1 MQACD
6 EDPALHLEFLANY
19 IAELS
24 LLEYSLLSYSPS
36 LIAASAIFLARF
48 VLQPTKYPWNSTLAH
63 YTQYKRSELSEC
75 VKTLHRL
82 SSVGPGSNLPSITEK
97 YSQHKKEAPRHSTKG
112 AATVA
117 ARKGD
122 EPESGKDWSEM
133 WRRSTSPKVK
143 YSSATTVHR
152 NSIDR

>member
-1 MQACD
+1 MTAPTTKCFLRCFSVLPHSSRVYGRIQLLPLTLVAYNWRFARSAQACD

-24 LLEYSLLSYSPS
+24 LLEYSLLSYPPS

-63 YTQYKRSELSEC
+63 YTHYKPSELSEC

-82 SSVGPGSNLPSITEK
+82 SSVGPGSNLPSIREK
-97 YSQHKKEAPRHSTKG
+97 YS
-112 AATVA
+112 
-117 ARKGD
+117 
-122 EPESGKDWSEM
+122 
-133 WRRSTSPKVK
+133 
-143 YSSATTVHR
+143 
-152 NSIDR
+152 

>member
-63 YTQYKRSELSEC
+63 YTQYKPSELSEC

-82 SSVGPGSNLPSITEK
+82 SSVGPGSNLPSIREK
-97 YSQHKKEAPRHSTKG
+97 YSQHKYKFVAKKQCPPQIPAEFFRD
-112 AATVA
+112 AAC
-117 ARKGD
+117 
-122 EPESGKDWSEM
+122 
-133 WRRSTSPKVK
+133 
-143 YSSATTVHR
+143 
-152 NSIDR
+152 